1 MKMIYVPKNDL
12 ITLTQILAVTP
23 DLQISNINY
32 YINIYDLFKS
42 LLFIFLNSFGWYILI
57 FA

>member
-57 FA
+57 FS